1 MRQSSGNI
9 ERERKRGRERTR
21 EKEGRGRARKR
32 GERKERTIETKILS
46 IIQ

>member
-9 ERERKRGRERTR
+9 ERERKRGERKKER
-21 EKEGRGRARKR
+21 EKER
-32 GERKERTIETKILS
+32 ERRETIETKILS